1 MTLLN
6 PGRRAI
12 DKMRR
17 QPSSLKLKD
26 PGKRI
31 SSTSASQIQTFVPER
46 ADTFEHERKK
56 KIPFLLLHGVLY
68 KYMYSTDFTST
79 QVPHESYSTAIYFLH

>member
-12 DKMRR
+12 AKMSR
-17 QPSSLKLKD
+17 QLSSLKLKD

-31 SSTSASQIQTFVPER
+31 FSTSASQIQIFFRER
-46 ADTFEHERKK
+46 ADTFEHERKQFVY
-56 KIPFLLLHGVLY
+56 ILLSEGVQVRYDAWLRY
-68 KYMYSTDFTST
+68 DEYNYMYSSLT
-79 QVPHESYSTAIYFLH
+79 

>member
-1 MTLLN
+1 
-6 PGRRAI
+6 
-12 DKMRR
+12 MRR

-46 ADTFEHERKK
+46 ADTFEHERKRAGY
-56 KIPFLLLHGVLY
+56 ILLLPGVPVRVY
-68 KYMYSTDFTST
+68 
-79 QVPHESYSTAIYFLH
+79 

>member
-1 MTLLN
+1 MTLIN

-12 DKMRR
+12 AKMRR

-56 KIPFLLLHGVLY
+56 KIPFLLLLVHGVPV
-68 KYMYSTDFTST
+68 
-79 QVPHESYSTAIYFLH
+79 QVRTRTE

>member
-1 MTLLN
+1 
-6 PGRRAI
+6 
-12 DKMRR
+12 MRR

-56 KIPFLLLHGVLY
+56 KKPFLLSLGVLY
-68 KYMYSTDFTST
+68 SVLITPYEYILYSTLVLKQTKGARPVEVV
-79 QVPHESYSTAIYFLH
+79 Q

>member
-26 PGKRI
+26 PGKRVF
-31 SSTSASQIQTFVPER
+31 STSASQIQFFFRER
-46 ADTFEHERKK
+46 ADTFEHERKRAGY
-56 KIPFLLLHGVLY
+56 ILLLLGVQYVLY
-68 KYMYSTDFTST
+68 VPVRT
-79 QVPHESYSTAIYFLH
+79 QSWSGILEYVQVRWS

>member
-6 PGRRAI
+6 RGRRAI

-26 PGKRI
+26 PGKRV

-56 KIPFLLLHGVLY
+56 KIPFLLLVGVQVQPYRRLYSVLVLY
-68 KYMYSTDFTST
+68 T
-79 QVPHESYSTAIYFLH
+79 L

>member
-26 PGKRI
+26 PGKRVF
-31 SSTSASQIQTFVPER
+31 STSASQIQIFFRER
-46 ADTFEHERKK
+46 ADTFEHERKRAGY
-56 KIPFLLLHGVLY
+56 ILLCKGVPVR
-68 KYMYSTDFTST
+68 TGTV
-79 QVPHESYSTAIYFLH
+79 QVQ